1 MSLKWASFDRL
12 CVVSYYCSLVILSIK
27 RTVFDIFDF
36 KTAVT
41 LKNRLRSVRVIGNV
55 TMR

>member
-1 MSLKWASFDRL
+1 MSLKGASFDRL
-12 CVVSYYCSLVILSIK
+12 CVVSYYCSLVILSLK

-41 LKNRLRSVRVIGNV
+41 LKNRLGSVKVIGKV